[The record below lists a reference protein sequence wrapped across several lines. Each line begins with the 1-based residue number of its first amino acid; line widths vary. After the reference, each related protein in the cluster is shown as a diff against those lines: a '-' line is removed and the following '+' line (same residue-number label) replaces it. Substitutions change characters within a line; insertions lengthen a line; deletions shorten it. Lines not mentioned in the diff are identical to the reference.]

1 MSTECKKQ
9 IAEIER
15 QRDYYKEMYEMRTEA
30 YIRLAQEFDTVR
42 ENLDMQLRSEKE
54 GIKQLGWIAIQN
66 ASLR

>member
-1 MSTECKKQ
+1 
-9 IAEIER
+9 
-15 QRDYYKEMYEMRTEA
+15 MYEMRTEA
-30 YIRLAQEFDTVR
+30 YIRLAQELDTVR

>member
-1 MSTECKKQ
+1 MDINELQ
-9 IAEIER
+9 R

-30 YIRLAQEFDTVR
+30 YIRLAREFETTK
-42 ENLDMQLRSEKE
+42 ENLDKQLRSEKE